1 MGTRGLF
8 QVYDESTKTYTYYYI
23 HYDSL
28 IVLKGLRTKL
38 RQCKSIKSIRKVI
51 TGLITAGTLRENE
64 LNEPG
69 AEGYSAAMCWPSLE
83 FSLTIELMDF
93 TRDYCNEKWQID
105 PVRETTSTGFI
116 LARYQR
122 PELFRGYNASNGTR
136 AVKERLDEAKATAAT
151 TAYKAQLAKMPAAVK
166 RVKET
171 AYKAQLAK
179 MPAAVKRAKAAMAK
193 AKIPKAPQLSAAT
206 HSTPRPRLT
215 QEEKDARAAA
225 RALLKFQQDPKAM
238 APRSELA
245 PWIWDPSKWDGLVY

>member
-51 TGLITAGTLRENE
+51 AGLITAGTLRENE

-93 TRDYCNEKWQID
+93 TRDYCNEKWQIN

-122 PELFRGYNASNGTR
+122 PELFRGYNASYGTR
-136 AVKERLDEAKATAAT
+136 AVQERLDEAKATAAT
-151 TAYKAQLAKMPAAVK
+151 
-166 RVKET
+166 T

-206 HSTPRPRLT
+206 HSTPRPRGRPRLT